1 MDSQSFCRTLVPPAR
16 PSRTSDDSGTVFFNS
31 PKAEYS
37 SSMTLSRPLPVWEG
51 RVIPQHLGEDMPGC
65 DLSEATSRFRAQMVI
80 MITILGRMVL
90 RKASNRFSSLY
101 QGRKVGWRTH
111 STSSWRRSPVTSS
124 TANRPVSPIEK
135 KEYQQC

>member
-51 RVIPQHLGEDMPGC
+51 RVIPQHLVKKVQRC
-65 DLSEATSRFRAQMVI
+65 DLSEATSRSWVQMVI

-90 RKASNRFSSLY
+90 RKASNRFSFLY
-101 QGRKVGWRTH
+101 QSGKAGWRTH
-111 STSSWRRSPVTSS
+111 STSSWRRSPVTLS
-124 TANRPVSPIEK
+124 TVNRPVSPIEK

>member
-1 MDSQSFCRTLVPPAR
+1 MDSQFFCRTLVPPAR

-37 SSMTLSRPLPVWEG
+37 SSMPLSRPLPVWEG
-51 RVIPQHLGEDMPGC
+51 RVIPQHLGKDVEGC
-65 DLSEATSRFRAQMVI
+65 DLSDATSRSWAQIVI

-90 RKASNRFSSLY
+90 QKASNRFSFLY
-101 QGRKVGWRTH
+101 QGGKVGWCTH
-111 STSSWRRSPVTSS
+111 TTLSWRRSPVTSS
-124 TANRPVSPIEK
+124 TANRAVSPIEK